1 MENKWNEIVKHSTQK
16 PNDNATNWEKFSR
29 IFPSPP
35 WKAKRR
41 KRKGVSQ
48 LVLCGVFA
56 LIFVNGTW
64 TNFQWAHLTGR
75 WQDGW
80 VSEWE
85 WKRMHWRT
93 ANHPIRHSGIRSFI
107 WSFTRRVIHAVKQ
120 SKVSI
125 KTAMCQVPRLDSTRL
140 YYYIIFD
147 LNIFDIDICGL
158 SRTPLDGLHLL
169 SSSFLFRIEMREMC
183 VNWNRC
189 RGPKAAIDPDTDKCC
204 SD

>member
-85 WKRMHWRT
+85 WKWMHWRT

-125 KTAMCQVPRLDSTRL
+125 KTAMCQVPRLDSTL
-140 YYYIIFD
+140 LFYYIWFKHFRYRHMRTFPHTPRRITLAF
-147 LNIFDIDICGL
+147 LLFPL
-158 SRTPLDGLHLL
+158 S
-169 SSSFLFRIEMREMC
+169 
-183 VNWNRC
+183 NWNARNV
-189 RGPKAAIDPDTDKCC
+189 RELKQMSRPQGGHW
-204 SD
+204 SRYR